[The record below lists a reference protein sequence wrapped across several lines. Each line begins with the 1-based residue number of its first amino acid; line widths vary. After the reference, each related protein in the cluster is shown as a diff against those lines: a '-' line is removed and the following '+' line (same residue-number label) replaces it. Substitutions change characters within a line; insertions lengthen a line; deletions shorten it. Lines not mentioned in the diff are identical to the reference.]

1 MERNE
6 ELISPKFYPPDEKPV
21 PPISGRVYG
30 EVAYWIAIIGL
41 VIGIIG
47 MGMTIAGN
55 SLMNPTKMVNALW
68 AKKSI
73 EKVWEDAAGI
83 SAPKTGFWFK
93 DYLSKGDAI
102 AMLGIVVIAVAAIVG
117 MWACAVVNF
126 IKERDTLYSVFATIV
141 GIIMILSMSG
151 ALKVG

>member
-1 MERNE
+1 MKENE
-6 ELISPKFYPPDEKPV
+6 KIISPKFYPPKEKPV

-41 VIGIIG
+41 VIGIVG
-47 MGMTIAGN
+47 MGMSIAGN
-55 SLMNPTKMVNALW
+55 SLMDPTKMINDLW

-102 AMLGIVVIAVAAIVG
+102 AMLGIVVIAMAAILG

-126 IKERDTLYSVFATIV
+126 TREKDTLYSVFATIV

-151 ALKVG
+151 VLGE